1 MGLHKNMEE
10 AQDIVLRQEDN
21 CEKCK
26 KSIKSRDRKVLACHK
41 VYHRSCF
48 TCSHCNNLLDPAT
61 VIDSNSPLLCKS
73 WYTRDWQKR
82 SKFSLL
88 SNSSI
93 GVNFQSKRL
102 TAFLNKTYFALK

>member
-1 MGLHKNMEE
+1 MEE
-10 AQDIVLRQEDN
+10 AQDIVLRKEDN

-26 KSIKSRDRKVLACHK
+26 KRIKSRDRKVLACHK

-73 WYTRDWQKR
+73 WYTRY
-82 SKFSLL
+82 
-88 SNSSI
+88 N
-93 GVNFQSKRL
+93 
-102 TAFLNKTYFALK
+102 LKKYMILINNL